1 MSFTPLFDA
10 LFYGHA
16 QRDRLIKLDLAMMTD
31 KRAAWVERWN
41 RTVAGS

>member
-16 QRDRLIKLDLAMMTD
+16 QRDRLIKLDTPLG
-31 KRAAWVERWN
+31 
-41 RTVAGS
+41 RTLRT